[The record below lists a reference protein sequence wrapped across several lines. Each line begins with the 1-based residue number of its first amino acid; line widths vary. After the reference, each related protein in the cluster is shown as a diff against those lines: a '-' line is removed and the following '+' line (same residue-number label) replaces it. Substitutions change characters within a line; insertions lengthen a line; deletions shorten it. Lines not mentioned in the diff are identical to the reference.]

1 MAQIWHLKFPNKV
14 NMFVWRLAHNSLPV
28 RRNVANCDINI
39 DIMCPICRR
48 LDEDCGHLFFKCK
61 HAMLA
66 PHEYGRY

>member
-14 NMFVWRLAHNSLPV
+14 KMFVWRLAHNSLPV

-48 LDEDCGHLFFKCK
+48 LDEDCGHCSSNVS
-61 HAMLA
+61 MLNYVGA
-66 PHEYGRY
+66 S